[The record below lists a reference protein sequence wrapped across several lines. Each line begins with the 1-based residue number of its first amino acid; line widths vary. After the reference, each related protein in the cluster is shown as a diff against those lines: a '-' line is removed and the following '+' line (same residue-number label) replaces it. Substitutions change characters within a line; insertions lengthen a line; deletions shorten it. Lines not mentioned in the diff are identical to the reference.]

1 MEDLIQK
8 LRAYSRFLELEDSIP
23 YWESQIP
30 ELKARLSEMQE
41 NQRRKEMERLSLK
54 EPNLLQKI
62 LGKAEEKKERISK
75 QIRQLSSAATA
86 AQWELESLEK
96 QIRAGNEELALLAD
110 SRKDYEAAKR
120 EAALSS
126 AQESRLM
133 MEEITA
139 FAPVALET
147 AWHVLEALEDARP
160 WMQKD
165 ALTTR
170 VGQGNRKMACLSK
183 AEAAASRL
191 LEILTVMPEGAATIG
206 SYLRQPHDYIY
217 GVTSEYKQLDRL
229 EQAQEQIRTIRTQL
243 KQLLGE

>member
-1 MEDLIQK
+1 MEDLIRK

-96 QIRAGNEELALLAD
+96 QIRAGKEELALLAD

-120 EAALSS
+120 EAVLSS

-170 VGQGNRKMACLSK
+170 VGQDNRKMECLSK

-243 KQLLGE
+243 KLLLGE

>member
-30 ELKARLSEMQE
+30 ELKARLSEMKW
-41 NQRRKEMERLSLK
+41 NQQQKEIELLNLQ
-54 EPNLLQKI
+54 EPNFFQRLF
-62 LGKAEEKKERISK
+62 GKAEEKKERISK
-75 QIRQLSSAATA
+75 QIRELTSAKTA
-86 AQWELESLEK
+86 AQWERESLEK
-96 QIRAGNEELALLAD
+96 QIQAGKGALALLAD
-110 SRKDYEAAKR
+110 SWKNYEAAKR
-120 EAALSS
+120 DAVLSS
-126 AQESRLM
+126 AQESRRM

-139 FAPVALET
+139 FAPAPLET

-191 LEILTVMPEGAATIG
+191 LEILTVMPEGAAAIG